1 MLLTVDIGN
10 SNIVIAVFDKEKLT
24 LTLRLKTDTTKTDD
38 EYTILF
44 NSTLKINNIDKS
56 KIDGA
61 IISSVVPNL
70 SSVIL
75 LAIQKLTGIMPLVVG
90 PGIKTGLDIKID
102 NPSQLG
108 SDIVADAV
116 GAINYYGAPI
126 IVIDMG
132 TATTLSAIG
141 KNNAFLGVSI
151 APGVMV
157 SLQAL
162 AEHAAQIS
170 QINIV
175 APAKVIGTNTGDSL
189 RSGIVYGYASMLDG
203 LCDRME
209 QQIGEPVKVVATG
222 GLSSLIVENCK
233 RNIIHDKDLLVK
245 GLHLLYNR
253 NI

>member
-10 SNIVIAVFDKEKLT
+10 SNIVIAVFNKDKLS
-24 LTLRLKTDTTKTDD
+24 LTLRVKTDTTKTED
-38 EYTILF
+38 EYAIMF
-44 NSTLKINNIDKS
+44 NSTLKINGIDIN

-70 SSVIL
+70 SSVL
-75 LAIQKLTGIMPLVVG
+75 LQALQKLTGVKPMLVG

-116 GAINYYGAPI
+116 SAIHYYGTPI

-132 TATTLSAIG
+132 TATTLSAIDEYG
-141 KNNAFLGVSI
+141 SFLGATI

-175 APAKVIGTNTGDSL
+175 APPKVIGTNTGDSV

-203 LCDRME
+203 LCERIE
-209 QQIGEPVKVVATG
+209 QQIGKAVKVVATG
-222 GLSSLIVENCK
+222 GLSGLIVQNCNRK
-233 RNIIHDKDLLVK
+233 IIHDKDLLVK
-245 GLHLLYNR
+245 GLHLLYNK